1 MGERNIIANFDNGTA
16 RDHRIFG
23 KGADAAMMVHNP
35 IITGDPAG
43 TRQQPSLPIGK
54 IARFTQGGTPVN
66 AHGAMAASGH
76 KGHHHMITAFQ
87 IGDMGSAFFDNR
99 RGFMAQSQRG
109 GARPVTID
117 HRQIGMAQ
125 TRRRNPDQHFIG
137 PGRCQSNGFNMERLG
152 LRVRIGQTR
161 LFQNCCPH
169 THARLLRSLVP
180 LAAGHFHLMP
190 FFGNN
195 IPQDARYDK
204 S

>member
-161 LFQNCCPH
+161 LFQNCCPN
-169 THARLLRSLVP
+169 THHPILRSLVP
-180 LAAGHFHLMP
+180 SAAGHFHLMP